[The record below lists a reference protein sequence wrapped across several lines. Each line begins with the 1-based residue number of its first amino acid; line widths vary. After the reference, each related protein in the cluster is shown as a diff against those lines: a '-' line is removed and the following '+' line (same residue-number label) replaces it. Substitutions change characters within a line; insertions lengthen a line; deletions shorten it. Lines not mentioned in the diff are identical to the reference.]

1 MVKHV
6 VVIEDFEG
14 WNEWYSDGRVR
25 IDEIKTEH
33 VFTPNQGVV
42 LKGQGAKSHGIVKG
56 KFVVRSNDYYPCG
69 LAPKNS
75 EQIIA
80 LSLLRDMSIPLTIL
94 SGVAGSGK
102 TLLACA
108 HALERLNSSKDK
120 IHKVVIAKSMTPVG
134 REVGYLKGDLNEK
147 VMPWLGPFFD
157 NFVNCGYEPY
167 RIEKMVEDGEL
178 EITPITFIQ
187 GRSISNAV
195 IIIDEVQNLDI
206 NILKQIIT
214 RAAEGSQIIL
224 LGDQT
229 QTFERVGSKS
239 LDILLE
245 RGINSHLVGSI
256 HLLKTLRSPI
266 ADWAVNNL

>member
-1 MVKHV
+1 MHKHV

-14 WNEWYSDGRVR
+14 WNEWYENGKVK
-25 IDEIKTEH
+25 IENIKGMH
-33 VFTPNQGVV
+33 LFNPNQGVV
-42 LKGQGAKSHGIVKG
+42 LKGQGAKEHGIVKG
-56 KFVVRSNDYYPCG
+56 KSVVRIPEYYPCG
-69 LAPKNS
+69 LRPQNT
-75 EQIIA
+75 EQTLA
-80 LSLLRDMSIPLTIL
+80 LGLLRDQSIPLTVL

-108 HALERLNSSKDK
+108 HAMERLNSSKDK
-120 IHKVVIAKSMTPVG
+120 ICKIVIAKSMTPVG
-134 REVGYLKGDLNEK
+134 REIGYLKGDLQDK
-147 VMPWLGPFFD
+147 VLPWLGPFMD
-157 NFVNCGYEPY
+157 NFINCGYEPY
-167 RIEKMVEDGEL
+167 RIEKMIEEGDL

-206 NILKQIIT
+206 NILKQVIT

-239 LDILLE
+239 IDILLDKS
-245 RGINSHLVGSI
+245 RSSHLVGSI

-266 ADWAVNNL
+266 AEWAVQNL